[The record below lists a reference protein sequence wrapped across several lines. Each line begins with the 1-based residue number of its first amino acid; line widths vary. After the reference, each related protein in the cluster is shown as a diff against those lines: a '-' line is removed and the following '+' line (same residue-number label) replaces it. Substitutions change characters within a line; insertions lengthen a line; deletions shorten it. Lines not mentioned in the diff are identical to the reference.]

1 VNVDP
6 SPTGSPFG
14 QPPAPGAGVP
24 ELAIGALLVLIGLW
38 SLIKWMRI
46 EFAAESRRDRILYA
60 MHVAARVGLWFGF
73 AAFFFGL
80 ALVDEPSGFTW
91 FLVVPLALA
100 GIQLITGVALGQG
113 PGRANGSVR

>member
-1 VNVDP
+1 VNQGP

-14 QPPAPGAGVP
+14 QPPAPGTSIP
-24 ELAIGALLVLIGLW
+24 EVAIGVLLLLLGMR
-38 SLIKWMRI
+38 SLVKWMRT
-46 EFAAESRRDRILYA
+46 EFAAESARDRILYA

-91 FLVVPLALA
+91 FLAVPLALA
-100 GIQLITGVALGQG
+100 GMQLITGVALGQG
-113 PGRANGSVR
+113 GGRGNGPVR